1 MHVMTAVL
9 QAVGESALASESK
22 ASQHGARVFP
32 VYLLP
37 WAAAPPSPPLLAS
50 ALPPSDPLAADLQ
63 ASAPQVSVLPS
74 AHLQVSAPRVSA
86 PRVSAPQVSA
96 PQVSAPRVSAP
107 QVSALPAAAVLLVSA
122 LPVAALLQVSAA
134 LVAVLP
140 SSVLLAAS
148 LLAAAAPPAAQLYT
162 KPQAPSHLAV
172 SYPNTLPS
180 PTSATL

>member
-1 MHVMTAVL
+1 MKASQTSQSHKKIHVMTAVL
-9 QAVGESALASESK
+9 QAAGESALASESK

-50 ALPPSDPLAADLQ
+50 ALPPSDPLAAGLQ

-74 AHLQVSAPRVSA
+74 VRLQVSA

-96 PQVSAPRVSAP
+96 PQVSA
-107 QVSALPAAAVLLVSA
+107 LPAAAVLRVSA

-140 SSVLLAAS
+140 SSALLAAS
-148 LLAAAAPPAAQLYT
+148 LLAVAAAPAAPAARLYT

-172 SYPNTLPS
+172 SYPNTLPP